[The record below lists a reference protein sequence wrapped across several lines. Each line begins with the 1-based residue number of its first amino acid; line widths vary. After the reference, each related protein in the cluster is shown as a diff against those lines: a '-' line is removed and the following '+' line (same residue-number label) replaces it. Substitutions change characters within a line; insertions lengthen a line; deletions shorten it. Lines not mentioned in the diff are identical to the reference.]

1 MSIKR
6 EQSEDL
12 YNEQLRKQLEEKYN
26 INLDIQT
33 ELGEKTYYDL
43 REYFTKEIKQDNLL
57 IPTDLG
63 TMCCHRTDIE
73 SMKEEFNKQL
83 NELTMYESN
92 ELCEDSNAELLES
105 AIGHTCQ
112 YAANSTS
119 DLENNINQQDIPP
132 PYN

>member
-1 MSIKR
+1 MSIER

-33 ELGEKTYYDL
+33 EVGEKTYCDL
-43 REYFTKEIKQDNLL
+43 RKYFTKEIEQNNLL
-57 IPTDLG
+57 IGTDFI

-73 SMKEEFNKQL
+73 SIKEEFNKQL
-83 NELTMYESN
+83 NELTKYESN
-92 ELCEDSNAELLES
+92 EPCEDPDAELLES
-105 AIGHTCQ
+105 AIGPPCQ
-112 YAANSTS
+112 YAANST
-119 DLENNINQQDIPP
+119 DNLENNIIQQETPP

>member
-1 MSIKR
+1 MSIER
-6 EQSEDL
+6 DQSEDL
-12 YNEQLRKQLEEKYN
+12 YNKQLRKQLEEKYN

-57 IPTDLG
+57 ISTDLV

-83 NELTMYESN
+83 NELIKYESN
-92 ELCEDSNAELLES
+92 ELCEDSYAELIES
-105 AIGHTCQ
+105 SIGHSCQ
-112 YAANSTS
+112 YADNSTS
-119 DLENNINQQDIPP
+119 DLENNITQQDTPP